1 MCEGKNGA
9 HIEHAFCKKQTSQF
23 ALYSGVFNFYVSV
36 TALQKIYVI
45 PLVICDNP
53 AY

>member
-9 HIEHAFCKKQTSQF
+9 HIEHAFYKKQTLRF
-23 ALYSGVFNFYVSV
+23 ALYSGVFNFCVSV
-36 TALQKIYVI
+36 TFLPKIYAI
-45 PLVICDNP
+45 PLFICDVP